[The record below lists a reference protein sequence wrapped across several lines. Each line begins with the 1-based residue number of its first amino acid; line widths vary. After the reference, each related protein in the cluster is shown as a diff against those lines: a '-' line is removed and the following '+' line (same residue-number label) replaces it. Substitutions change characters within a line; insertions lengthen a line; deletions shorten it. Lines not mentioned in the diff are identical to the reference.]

1 MKCNVATSVVKTLH
15 PKKFLQI
22 HSEATHKE
30 KCEDCDFE
38 TGHKEIMK
46 EHISNPEIIHRIRK

>member
-38 TGHKEIMK
+38 TGHKEMMK
-46 EHISNPEIIHRIRK
+46 EHMGQ